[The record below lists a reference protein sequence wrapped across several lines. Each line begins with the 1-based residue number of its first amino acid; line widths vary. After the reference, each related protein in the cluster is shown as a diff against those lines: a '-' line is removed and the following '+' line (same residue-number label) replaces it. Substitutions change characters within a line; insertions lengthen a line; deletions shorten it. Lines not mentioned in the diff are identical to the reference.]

1 MREKLIELLEKA
13 HDLAVETCG
22 SMNKGFGAWYADHL
36 IANGVTFATDNN
48 IGDKWIPVTER
59 LPKDSERVL
68 AYHDDG
74 LIRFGI
80 CKGGFADVV
89 STIYLQNH
97 CRTCFSKVTH
107 WMPLP
112 EPPKGE

>member
-1 MREKLIELLEKA
+1 MTDREKLIELVK
-13 HDLAVETCG
+13 DLRSKIT
-22 SMNKGFGAWYADHL
+22 AWHTAEDIADHL

-48 IGDKWIPVTER
+48 VGDKWIPVTER

-112 EPPKGE
+112 EPPKGEKNDI